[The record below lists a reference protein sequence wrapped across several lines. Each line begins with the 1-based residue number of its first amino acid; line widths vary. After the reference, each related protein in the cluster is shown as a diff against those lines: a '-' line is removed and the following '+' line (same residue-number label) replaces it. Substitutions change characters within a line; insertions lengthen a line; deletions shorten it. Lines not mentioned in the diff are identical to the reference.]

1 MAQLSKLLLLLCL
14 PFSLA
19 SQNIPIETWRNHF
32 SYSNIQHITSSD
44 QNIICAAE
52 NGIFYINKADR
63 SINLLSK
70 IDGLSD
76 VGASDIVYDR
86 SSGSL
91 VIGYPSGL
99 IDIYRDGNTITVSA
113 IYESLLVGDKSIKDI
128 EVRNDRIYA
137 SNGFGIIVI
146 NLNNGEI
153 IENFQSIGV
162 GATDVEAFESASNSD
177 YLAAITTGGL
187 QFGSINQ
194 NLLDFN
200 NWKILD
206 SSENAYS
213 NLTFLSDES
222 LAVIVNDTSIYSYNL
237 KSSDKVLLYSSP
249 SEINDLALVN
259 NQLYFL
265 SNNTTY
271 SLNNGNLTSHT
282 SFDDDINMLFYDEQ
296 LWFGSKSNGLLD
308 NSLTSFYPNGPLKDD
323 ITKIAFVN
331 GSVFSLYGP
340 NVEIYES
347 GHDGLGYDVFDNST
361 WTNIVIPGF
370 DNLTDAES
378 FQDNIYL
385 ASASDGLMN
394 LTTKEKIAINQS
406 TSSNLTTISS
416 LASSDQLYITCFDHQ
431 TPLITMDED
440 GTLTPYQSDYTITS
454 FPTDIQISERETIWL
469 TRSTLDGGGIITLE
483 LDEDQFRV
491 INNAD
496 GLTSNKVNNVAI
508 SLSDEAW
515 VATGS
520 GLVSYNDASFIFD
533 NTEAIPAYFDGEEL
547 FTSVNV
553 TAVAIDGGNRVWVG
567 TENQGIWVFDSNF
580 SQLAY
585 RFTFLNSSLPSN
597 TIKDFAYNSNN
608 GEMFILTDKGL
619 SSFRSNS
626 SLAQTVHTNV
636 NIFPNPVRPGYQGK
650 VGVTGLVNNA
660 SVKITDVNGKLMKE
674 LNANG
679 GTISWDLTDYNN
691 HRVSSGIYILFSSNN
706 PGDQTYIGKLAVV
719 NE

>member
-1 MAQLSKLLLLLCL
+1 MAQLSKLLLILCL

-52 NGIFYINKADR
+52 NGIFYINKTDR

-91 VIGYPSGL
+91 VIAYPSGL
-99 IDIYRDGNTITVSA
+99 IDIFREGNTITVSA

-146 NLNNGEI
+146 NLINGEI
-153 IENFQSIGV
+153 IENFQSIGI
-162 GATDVEAFESASNSD
+162 GATDVEAFETASNSD
-177 YLAAITTGGL
+177 YLVAITTGGL
-187 QFGSINQ
+187 QFGFLNQ
-194 NLLDFN
+194 NLLDYN
-200 NWKILD
+200 NWKALD
-206 SSENAYS
+206 TDVNSYS
-213 NLTFLSDES
+213 NLTFINDES

-237 KSSDKVLLYSSP
+237 KAFTKSLLYSSP
-249 SEINDLALVN
+249 SVITDIEIVDGE
-259 NQLYFL
+259 LYLL
-265 SNNTTY
+265 SNNTSY
-271 SLNNGNLTSHT
+271 SLNNGSLTSQT
-282 SFDDDINMLFYDEQ
+282 TFDKDINILFYDEQ
-296 LWFGSKSNGLLD
+296 LWYGSKSIGLLD
-308 NSLTSFYPNGPLKDD
+308 NSLTSFYPNGPLKDV
-323 ITKIAFVN
+323 ITKIAFVK
-331 GSVFSLYGP
+331 GSVFALYGP
-340 NVEIYES
+340 NVENYES
-347 GHDGLGYDVFDNST
+347 GHDGQGYDVFDNSN
-361 WTNIVIPGF
+361 WSNIIIPGI
-370 DNLTDAES
+370 DNLTDIES
-378 FQDNIYL
+378 FQDNIYV
-385 ASASDGLMN
+385 ASASDGVMN
-394 LTTKEKIAINQS
+394 ITTNEKIAISQS
-406 TSSNLTTISS
+406 SSSNLTSISS
-416 LASSDQLYITCFDHQ
+416 LNSSDQLYITCFDHQ
-431 TPLITMDED
+431 TPLITMDEE

-454 FPTDIQISERETIWL
+454 FPTDVQISERETIWL
-469 TRSTLDGGGIITLE
+469 IRSALDGGGIITLE
-483 LDEDQFRV
+483 LGDDQFRV
-491 INNAD
+491 INTND
-496 GLTSNKVNNVAI
+496 GLASNLVNNVAL

-515 VATGS
+515 IATGS

-547 FTSVNV
+547 FNSVNV
-553 TAVAIDGGNRVWVG
+553 TALAVDGGNRIWVG

-585 RFTFLNSSLPSN
+585 RFTFLNSVLPSN
-597 TIKDFAYNSNN
+597 SIKQFAYNSEN
-608 GEMFILTDKGL
+608 GEMFISTDKGL

-626 SLAQTVHTNV
+626 SLAQAVHSHV

-674 LNANG
+674 LNTNG
-679 GTISWDLTDYNN
+679 GTVSWDLTDYNN
-691 HRVSSGIYILFSSNN
+691 RRVSSGIYILFSSNST
-706 PGDQTYIGKLAVV
+706 GDETYIGKLAIV